1 MITKQREDDKNVN
14 DLRLESGDKP
24 MILLGGGD
32 LNRAAFDEITAHG
45 YPLVAADGGANA
57 LLDTDPVP
65 DLIIGDLDSLA
76 DRAGWQDKT
85 TVIEVSEQE
94 TTDFEKCLIAT
105 SAPLY
110 LGFGFL
116 GKRFDHSLA
125 ALHVLARYAGTKRIV
140 LIGDNDI
147 VFVPTAPFE
156 AAREIGSR
164 FSVYP
169 IGQVT
174 FEASTGLKYPLDG
187 LTLAPGVA
195 VGTSNEVTESPVR
208 IVPDAASD
216 GQYAVILP
224 TEALPN
230 IISDI
235 AS

>member
-1 MITKQREDDKNVN
+1 MNE
-14 DLRLESGDKP
+14 LRLQSGDKP
-24 MILLGGGD
+24 VILIGGGD
-32 LNRAAFDEITAHG
+32 LNRPLFDEMTSRG

-57 LLDTDPVP
+57 LSDGDPVP

-76 DRAGWQDKT
+76 DRASWQDKT
-85 TVIEVSEQE
+85 NVIEVSEQD

-125 ALHVLARYAGTKRIV
+125 ALHVLAKYAGNKRIV
-140 LIGDNDI
+140 LIGADDI
-147 VFVPTAPFE
+147 VFVPANPFE
-156 AAREIGSR
+156 ATLEIGSR

-169 IGQVT
+169 VCPVT
-174 FEASTGLKYPLDG
+174 FEASSGLKYPLDG
-187 LTLAPGVA
+187 LTLAPGA
-195 VGTSNEVTESPVR
+195 AIGTSNEVIESPVR
-208 IVPDAASD
+208 VVPAAASS
-216 GQYAVILP
+216 GQYALVLP
-224 TEALPN
+224 ISALPK